1 MEEHWRTNCTGNR
14 HCDISFK
21 EYMELK
27 QKPEAERDIFT
38 RLAIHRYE
46 LRIENLINRVKHI
59 RETAK
64 KIRAV
69 NIIAQKW
76 LEYIYHPDAQLE
88 ERNALLKEI
97 YTPSFSKLKKG
108 TKEYLDLGKSGKVWE
123 NYFRPFEWRA
133 QDYDFYAKNS
143 GFMDEISV
151 IKDTIEIPV
160 KDLLQ
165 RMIVSFSH
173 QSCVIEGNSLGSA
186 ESQII
191 WEKMNQDY
199 NIDDLQRE
207 GAQLPE
213 PKSLLDKPGKEIEV
227 VEIRNHLLATHYLYN
242 TLLKSEQEINID
254 NIKKIHHTLLKDT
267 PQERVNAWGKIQQA
281 GMFRTMPMQA
291 VGYHLTVYPY
301 GEEVPAL
308 TERFVQFYNK
318 TVTSDNVEV
327 HEPYQIHPLMNACRI
342 LSSILHIHPFY
353 DGNGRVGRLLMALY
367 LARGGFPPLVFQQLD
382 RKEYA
387 DALYKAQ
394 AEKDM

>member
-1 MEEHWRTNCTGNR
+1 MFSNGRSSSHVKA
-14 HCDISFK
+14 F
-21 EYMELK
+21 
-27 QKPEAERDIFT
+27 Q
-38 RLAIHRYE
+38 
-46 LRIENLINRVKHI
+46 LRSYFSI
-59 RETAK
+59 
-64 KIRAV
+64 
-69 NIIAQKW
+69 
-76 LEYIYHPDAQLE
+76 AQLE
-88 ERNALLKEI
+88 ERKALLKEI

-133 QDYDFYAKNS
+133 QDYDFYARHS
-143 GFMDEISV
+143 CFMDEISV

-191 WEKMNQDY
+191 WEKMSQDY

-213 PKSLLDKPGKEIEV
+213 PKSLIDKPGKEIEV

-254 NIKKIHHTLLKDT
+254 NIKKIHRTLLKDT
-267 PQERVNAWGKIQQA
+267 PQERVNVWGKIQHA

-308 TERFVQFYNK
+308 MERFVQFYNK
-318 TVTSDNVEV
+318 TVTSDNVED

-353 DGNGRVGRLLMALY
+353 NGNGRMGRSLMALY

-394 AEKDM
+394 AEKDMVPLYNIVIGIIYDILASYTWLPIKE